1 MEYYKPRPEQP
12 PPIQPTQQA
21 ASSSV
26 PSTPV
31 APTPAPVPAVT
42 IATVP
47 VVASQPIKRPD
58 GQRDYKYT
66 QEISQMMFVFGEIQD
81 PNHETVNLV
90 EDIVRSQ
97 LIELVRKPSCPAR
110 DPCSCVLALQI
121 FQARAL
127 ANRRGARYLTAED
140 LIFLIRHDRGKV
152 NRLRTYLSW
161 KDVRKHAKDS
171 GGDGG
176 GGVEVETLEDG
187 ADDKLTAKAQKITI
201 KLPWEISTIYSE
213 VLRQSGHQSDDE
225 EDEDDIEAHEA
236 SIQRLKE
243 ADDATRQM
251 TREEYQHYSDCRQ
264 ASFTYRKAKR
274 FRDFLNL
281 PPHLDLKP
289 NDDTVDIVGFLA
301 FEMVRSLTLAG
312 LDVKKSLEESYLR
325 DDYAPSTSS
334 PLLGKRKATSMVM
347 GIDGVKRAR
356 RDGGDD
362 DDDDDDAPLPTSSL
376 FLPPPE
382 ARMALRPEHIQD
394 AFSRMQ
400 GDWAHH
406 RSAGMRNWRGGLV
419 RTRVSLI

>member
-1 MEYYKPRPEQP
+1 M
-12 PPIQPTQQA
+12 
-21 ASSSV
+21 
-26 PSTPV
+26 
-31 APTPAPVPAVT
+31 
-42 IATVP
+42 AT
-47 VVASQPIKRPD
+47 IKRANT
-58 GQRDYKYT
+58 GEMLGSREYKYT
-66 QEISQMMFVFGEIQD
+66 QEISQMMFVFGEVQE
-81 PNHETVNLV
+81 PNMDTVNLV
-90 EDIVRSQ
+90 EDIVRGQ
-97 LIELVRKPSCPAR
+97 LIELIV
-110 DPCSCVLALQI
+110 
-121 FQARAL
+121 QARAL
-127 ANRRGARYLTAED
+127 AVRRGARYLTAED

-187 ADDKLTAKAQKITI
+187 ADDKLAAKAQKITI
-201 KLPWEISTIYSE
+201 KLPWEITTIYSE
-213 VLRQSGHQSDDE
+213 VLKQSGHQSDDE

-274 FRDFLNL
+274 FREFLNL
-281 PPHLDLKP
+281 PPHLDLKA

-312 LDVKKSLEESYLR
+312 LSVKKSLEEASLLDEY
-325 DDYAPSTSS
+325 TS
-334 PLLGKRKATSMVM
+334 PVMGKRKATSL
-347 GIDGVKRAR
+347 GGSAEKRR
-356 RDGGDD
+356 REEEEERDEYT
-362 DDDDDDAPLPTSSL
+362 LPVNSL

-382 ARMALRPEHIQD
+382 ARIAIQPEHIQD

-400 GDWAHH
+400 GDWSHH
-406 RSAGMRNWRGGLV
+406 RAAGMHNWRGGLV
-419 RTRVSLI
+419 RTRVTLI

>member
-1 MEYYKPRPEQP
+1 MA
-12 PPIQPTQQA
+12 PTQTA
-21 ASSSV
+21 A
-26 PSTPV
+26 PV
-31 APTPAPVPAVT
+31 AAPVPAPIV
-42 IATVP
+42 ATKKP
-47 VVASQPIKRPD
+47 SD
-58 GQRDYKYT
+58 GTSRDYKYT

-81 PNHETVNLV
+81 PNPETVNLV

-97 LIELVRKPSCPAR
+97 LIELI
-110 DPCSCVLALQI
+110 L
-121 FQARAL
+121 QARL
-127 ANRRGARYLTAED
+127 HANRRGVRYITAED

-187 ADDKLTAKAQKITI
+187 ADDKLTTKAQKITI

-281 PPHLDLKP
+281 PPHLDLKA

-325 DDYAPSTSS
+325 DDYLGIS
-334 PLLGKRKATSMVM
+334 PILGKRKLHHSHRR
-347 GIDGVKRAR
+347 GEQREKRAR
-356 RDGGDD
+356 REEEEEEE
-362 DDDDDDAPLPTSSL
+362 APLPTSSL

-382 ARMALRPEHIQD
+382 ARTALRPEHIQD
-394 AFSRMQ
+394 AFARMQ
-400 GDWAHH
+400 GDWSHH

>member
-1 MEYYKPRPEQP
+1 MA
-12 PPIQPTQQA
+12 PTQTA
-21 ASSSV
+21 A
-26 PSTPV
+26 PV
-31 APTPAPVPAVT
+31 SAPVPAPIV
-42 IATVP
+42 ATKKP
-47 VVASQPIKRPD
+47 SD
-58 GQRDYKYT
+58 GTSRDYKYT

-81 PNHETVNLV
+81 PNPETVNLV

-97 LIELVRKPSCPAR
+97 LIELI
-110 DPCSCVLALQI
+110 L
-121 FQARAL
+121 QARL
-127 ANRRGARYLTAED
+127 HANRRGVRYITAED

-187 ADDKLTAKAQKITI
+187 ADDKLTTKAQKITI

-281 PPHLDLKP
+281 PPHLDLKA

-325 DDYAPSTSS
+325 DDYLGTS
-334 PLLGKRKATSMVM
+334 PILGKRKLHHSHRR
-347 GIDGVKRAR
+347 GEQREKRAR
-356 RDGGDD
+356 REEEEEEE
-362 DDDDDDAPLPTSSL
+362 APLPTSSL

-382 ARMALRPEHIQD
+382 ARTALRPEHIQD
-394 AFSRMQ
+394 AFARMQ
-400 GDWAHH
+400 GDWSHH

-419 RTRVSLI
+419 RTRYDLRVDVPGQHLSRQAFFSVRRSKLALWVFVELAKPQV